1 MSNQN
6 KRLGRGLEALLGR
19 PIGEGQPTALTPASS
34 VALPTATATAAAIS
48 TEAIVHLPIDQIEG
62 NPFQPRQEFDTAA
75 ITELAGS
82 LKEHGLLQPIV
93 VRQVQGKYQLIAG
106 DRRLRAARQAGWKT
120 VPVQVRDADD
130 RQVAELAIVENLQR
144 RDLNALEKAA
154 SFQQYLERWKCTQ
167 EELASRLKIDRS
179 TVANLIRLLELPF
192 QIQEALQAGKI
203 TPGHARALLPLGD
216 EREQLALCKQ
226 IQEES
231 LSVRTTEELVAELIR
246 EAEADPHNPI
256 AGTVRKAKPKRSRNE
271 HIAAL
276 EQQLRLALGV
286 KIDLKQSTGGKG
298 KLVLHFRNH
307 EEFDRLFADLTG
319 QATRRKAG

>member
-1 MSNQN
+1 
-6 KRLGRGLEALLGR
+6 LEALLGR
-19 PIGEGQPTALTPASS
+19 PLGDGQPTALTPASAAGTGA
-34 VALPTATATAAAIS
+34 VVATAAIPAD
-48 TEAIVHLPIDQIEG
+48 AIVHLPVGEIDA
-62 NPFQPRQEFDTAA
+62 NPFQPRREYDSAA
-75 ITELAGS
+75 IAELVGS

-93 VRQVQGKYQLIAG
+93 VRQVNGGYQLIAG
-106 DRRLRAARQAGWKT
+106 DRRLRAAKQAGWKT
-120 VPVQVRDADD
+120 VPVQVRHADD

-167 EELASRLKIDRS
+167 EELAKRLNIDRS
-179 TVANLIRLLELPF
+179 TVANLIRLLELPAR
-192 QIQEALQAGKI
+192 IQEALRTGKI

-226 IQEES
+226 IEEES
-231 LSVRTTEELVAELIR
+231 LSVRTTEDLVAELIR
-246 EAEADPHNPI
+246 EADVDPHNPI

-276 EQQLRLALGV
+276 EQQLRLSLGV
-286 KIDLKQSTGGKG
+286 KIELKQSTGGKG

-307 EEFDRLFADLTG
+307 EEFDRLFSDLTG
-319 QATRRKAG
+319 QSTRRKAG